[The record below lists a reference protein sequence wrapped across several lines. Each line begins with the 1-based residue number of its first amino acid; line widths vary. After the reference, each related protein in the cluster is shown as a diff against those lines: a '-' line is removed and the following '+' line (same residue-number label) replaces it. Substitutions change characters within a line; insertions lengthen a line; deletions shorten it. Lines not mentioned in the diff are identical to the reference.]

1 MNNVAKICAGSSR
14 VFMLRCRNSTS
25 TSTSNTTKT
34 ALFVLRRHVRSA
46 TSTPNT
52 VRTDWTKEEIQKIY
66 DMPLMDLVFRAAA
79 VHRAN
84 FNSREVQQCTLL
96 SIKTGGCVEDCKYC
110 SQSSRYSTFVKP
122 TPTLKVLEVVEMARK
137 AKLAGSTRFCMGAAW
152 RDVGE
157 NKDRKAFGSVL
168 EMVRQVKSMDLEV
181 CCTLGMLT
189 FDQAQQLKEAGLTA
203 YNHNLDTSREF
214 YPEVIS
220 TRSYDDRLRTIENV
234 RKAGLSVC
242 SGGILG
248 LGEKHVDRVALLHT
262 LATMEQH
269 PESVPINALVAVEG
283 TPLGQQA
290 ESVGGDVMSQ
300 LPKAK
305 PPTALEMTR
314 MIATSRVVLPRT
326 MVRLSAGRMG
336 FTQAE
341 QTLMFMAG
349 ANSVFYGDQLLTTP
363 NPEVDKDKELFVAL
377 GLRGKPPHSAPLPP
391 DAESQE
397 ESNGVRVDRV
407 VRQRSQAV
415 SA

>member
-1 MNNVAKICAGSSR
+1 MGRQASLTVATTTATTTVTPRAVSCRGFSANVNNV
-14 VFMLRCRNSTS
+14 
-25 TSTSNTTKT
+25 NTDGD
-34 ALFVLRRHVRSA
+34 VRM
-46 TSTPNT
+46 
-52 VRTDWTKEEIQKIY
+52 DWSKEEIQAIY
-66 DMPLMDLVFRAAA
+66 DLPLMDLVFRAAA
-79 VHRAN
+79 VHRTH

-110 SQSSRYSTFVKP
+110 SQSSRYSTHVKP
-122 TPTLKVLEVVEMARK
+122 TPTLKVMEVVESARRAK
-137 AKLAGSTRFCMGAAW
+137 AAGSTRFCMGAAW

-157 NKDRKAFGSVL
+157 NKDRAAFKSVL
-168 EMVRQVKSMDLEV
+168 EMVRQVKGMGLEV

-189 FDQAQQLKEAGLTA
+189 YDQAVQLKEAGLTA

-220 TRSYDDRLRTIENV
+220 TRSYDDRLRTIDNV

-248 LGEKHVDRVALLHT
+248 LGEQHVDRVGLLHQ

-283 TPLGQQA
+283 TPLGQA
-290 ESVGGDVMSQ
+290 AAATATAGGASVDAM

-314 MIATSRVVLPRT
+314 MIATSRIVLPRT

-341 QTLMFMAG
+341 QTLMFLAG
-349 ANSVFYGDQLLTTP
+349 ANSIFYGDQLLTTP
-363 NPEVDKDKELFVAL
+363 NPEVDKDKELFAAL
-377 GLRGKPPHSAPLPP
+377 GLQGKPPHSAPLPP
-391 DAESQE
+391 NFAQDG
-397 ESNGVRVDRV
+397 NGVRVDKV
-407 VRQRSQAV
+407 VQRRRQATAV
-415 SA
+415 V

>member
-1 MNNVAKICAGSSR
+1 MMSVKLGARSSR
-14 VFMLRCRNSTS
+14 VMMLRNLANSTS
-25 TSTSNTTKT
+25 SSVLTVGASPG
-34 ALFVLRRHVRSA
+34 LRRMQSA
-46 TSTPNT
+46 TATS
-52 VRTDWTKEEIQKIY
+52 VARTDWTKDEIQKIY

-122 TPTLKVLEVVEMARK
+122 TPTLKVLEVVDMARK

-157 NKDRKAFGSVL
+157 NKDRKAFASVL

-189 FDQAQQLKEAGLTA
+189 LDQAQQLKEAGLTA

-248 LGEKHVDRVALLHT
+248 LGEKHVDRVGLLHQ

-290 ESVGGDVMSQ
+290 ASGGDDIMSQ

-314 MIATSRVVLPRT
+314 MIATSRIVLPTT

-363 NPEVDKDKELFVAL
+363 NPEVDKDRELFAAL
-377 GLRGKPPHSAPLPP
+377 DLRGKPPHSSPLPP
-391 DAESQE
+391 DNANLQESE
-397 ESNGVRVDRV
+397 NVRVDRV
-407 VRQRSQAV
+407 VRRRSQTV

>member
-1 MNNVAKICAGSSR
+1 M
-14 VFMLRCRNSTS
+14 
-25 TSTSNTTKT
+25 
-34 ALFVLRRHVRSA
+34 VLRRPSGSISH
-46 TSTPNT
+46 
-52 VRTDWTKEEIQKIY
+52 RTESSSIPRMNWTKDEIQAIY

-79 VHRAN
+79 VHRVN
-84 FNSREVQQCTLL
+84 FNSREVQQCTLM

-110 SQSSRYSTFVKP
+110 SQSSRYDTFVKP
-122 TPTLKVLEVVEMARK
+122 TPTAKVMEVIAMAKK
-137 AKLAGSTRFCMGAAW
+137 AKVAGSTRFCMGAAW

-157 NKDRKAFGSVL
+157 SKDRKAFGSVL
-168 EMVRQVKSMDLEV
+168 EMVRQVNGMGMEV

-189 FDQAQQLKEAGLTA
+189 LDQAKQLKEAGLTA

-214 YPEVIS
+214 YPEVIT
-220 TRSYDDRLRTIENV
+220 TRSYDDRLRTIDNV

-248 LGEKHVDRVALLHT
+248 LGEQHVDRVGLLHQ
-262 LATMEQH
+262 LATMEHH

-283 TPLGQQA
+283 TPLGNEA
-290 ESVGGDVMSQ
+290 TADASAGKPDVASL

-336 FTQAE
+336 FTQGE

-349 ANSVFYGDQLLTTP
+349 ANSIFYGDQLLTTP
-363 NPEVDKDKELFVAL
+363 NPEVDKDKELFAAL
-377 GLRGKPPHSAPLPP
+377 GLKGKPPHSAPLPP
-391 DAESQE
+391 DNNNNYSNNNSQDQH
-397 ESNGVRVDRV
+397 SSSVRVDRV
-407 VRQRSQAV
+407 VRQRS
-415 SA
+415 

>member
-1 MNNVAKICAGSSR
+1 M
-14 VFMLRCRNSTS
+14 
-25 TSTSNTTKT
+25 
-34 ALFVLRRHVRSA
+34 VLRRPSSSSSNISQRFES
-46 TSTPNT
+46 SSNSIP
-52 VRTDWTKEEIQKIY
+52 RTNWTKDEIQAIY

-79 VHRAN
+79 VHRVN
-84 FNSREVQQCTLL
+84 FNSREVQQCTLM

-110 SQSSRYSTFVKP
+110 SQSSRYNTFVKP
-122 TPTLKVLEVVEMARK
+122 TPTAKVMEVVEMARK
-137 AKLAGSTRFCMGAAW
+137 AKVAGSTRFCMGAAW

-157 NKDRKAFGSVL
+157 SKDRKAFGSVL
-168 EMVRQVKSMDLEV
+168 EMVRQVNGMGMEV

-189 FDQAQQLKEAGLTA
+189 LDQAKQLKEAGLTA

-214 YPEVIS
+214 YPEVIT
-220 TRSYDDRLRTIENV
+220 TRSYDDRLRTIDNV

-248 LGEKHVDRVALLHT
+248 LGEQHVDRVGLLHQ
-262 LATMEQH
+262 LATMEHH

-283 TPLGQQA
+283 TPLGNEAAAAA
-290 ESVGGDVMSQ
+290 EISGKPDVASL

-336 FTQAE
+336 FTQGE

-349 ANSVFYGDQLLTTP
+349 ANSIFYGDQLLTTP
-363 NPEVDKDKELFVAL
+363 NPEVDKDKELFAAL
-377 GLRGKPPHSAPLPP
+377 GLQGKKPHSAPLPP
-391 DAESQE
+391 DNNYNNY
-397 ESNGVRVDRV
+397 SNNNNQDQHSDSSVRVDRV
-407 VRQRSQAV
+407 VRQRS
-415 SA
+415 